1 MRDARSFLISKEQ
14 WEVFC
19 DRHRHLPCYVPED
32 NQTMAGSY
40 LLLDE
45 RMRFLDKGDGPMRKS
60 DSLLDVGVKKAM
72 EQVAWDKGAF
82 DKRGGIYEWR
92 KPQVAGDADGSCGG
106 SAQKELE
113 W

>member
-1 MRDARSFLISKEQ
+1 
-14 WEVFC
+14 
-19 DRHRHLPCYVPED
+19 
-32 NQTMAGSY
+32 MAGSY

-60 DSLLDVGVKKAM
+60 ESLLDVGVKKAM
-72 EQVAWDKGAF
+72 QQVAWDREAF

-92 KPQVAGDADGSCGG
+92 KPLTAGSVEGGCDGEN
-106 SAQKELE
+106 KELE